1 MSVLPDFVELYRFG
15 VIQSGLDPE
24 LSGIL
29 IPVRISYSGQQAA
42 GGVHFLAI
50 WFVLIVTE

>member
-29 IPVRISYSGQQAA
+29 IPVWISDSGQQAA
-42 GGVHFLAI
+42 GGVHLLAI
-50 WFVLIVTE
+50 